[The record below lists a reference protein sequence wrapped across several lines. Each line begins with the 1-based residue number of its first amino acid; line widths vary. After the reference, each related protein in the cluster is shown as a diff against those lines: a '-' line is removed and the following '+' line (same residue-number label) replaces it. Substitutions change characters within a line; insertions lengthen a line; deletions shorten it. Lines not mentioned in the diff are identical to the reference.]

1 MSNAGITSP
10 GGLSVSAATATPVTA
25 AATEA
30 ANGAARANGAAA
42 SAPPLSSGA
51 SPTVPGL
58 LTPGEFHAFQA
69 DGATFLYLVP
79 SAAIFRMDD
88 ASLAV
93 LRALETANRTPA
105 ELVQRLGDR
114 FPAEEVTNRIDEL
127 LGLRAIGLLGKPAPA
142 PPDMLPPKG
151 FPLTTMVLN
160 VTSKCNLACT
170 YCYEYG
176 DDRIVEAD
184 SKPRYMD
191 LETARESVDFMFEQ
205 GGSNRL
211 VHLTFF
217 GGETL
222 LNFKLLKST
231 TAYARQRA
239 REVGK
244 EVDFSLTTNAT
255 LLKPEIVD
263 WLAENRVGVTVSIDG
278 PREVQDGLRVFSNGM
293 GSYDIILPK
302 IKDLLARHRT
312 RPIGARVTL
321 TSQNLDVK
329 HIFRHLTEEIGFWE
343 VGFAPVTSSS
353 CRDFSISDA
362 GYDKMLG
369 QFEELA
375 HDFLEHACAD
385 RHHGFSNV
393 KDTLEE
399 IHKGVSK
406 AYPCGAGLG
415 LMGVATDGDVA
426 LCHRFAGSDEHKIGS
441 VSEGVDVDVQY
452 DYLKKHHINS
462 KTDCRTCWA
471 RPICAGGCYHEA
483 HTRYGTTAT
492 PNLHFCEWVR
502 SWTDTCLRVYGA
514 ISERNPAFLA
524 RFDA

>member
-1 MSNAGITSP
+1 MSNLGIASPASSAMAG
-10 GGLSVSAATATPVTA
+10 TAGP
-25 AATEA
+25 
-30 ANGAARANGAAA
+30 ANGAPAPAISGADGPGPS
-42 SAPPLSSGA
+42 SAPDI
-51 SPTVPGL
+51 
-58 LTPGEFHAFQA
+58 LTLGEFHSFQA
-69 DGATFLYLVP
+69 DDATFLYLVP
-79 SAAIFRMDD
+79 SAAIFRMD
-88 ASLAV
+88 APSLAV
-93 LRALETANRTPA
+93 LDALGTANHTPA
-105 ELVQRLGDR
+105 DLVRRLEGR
-114 FPAEEVTNRIDEL
+114 FPAEEVANRIDEL
-127 LGLRAIGLLGKPAPA
+127 LGVRAIGLLAKPAPA
-142 PPDMLPPKG
+142 VPDMLPPKG

-231 TAYARQRA
+231 VAYARRRA
-239 REVGK
+239 EEVGK

-321 TSQNLDVK
+321 TSKNLDVK
-329 HIFRHLTEEIGFWE
+329 QIFTHLTEEIGFWE

-362 GYDKMLG
+362 GYDQMLG

-375 HDFLEHACAD
+375 HDFLESACAD

-441 VSEGVDVDVQY
+441 VSEGVDTEVQY

-462 KTDCRTCWA
+462 KTDCHTCWA

-483 HTRYGTTAT
+483 HTRYGTTGT

-514 ISERNPAFLA
+514 LSERNPGFLA